1 MKKFI
6 TTLLVCLTILPLTI
20 SASEKKYETMNL
32 KEVLTSEEIEH
43 DLSNYKETNDQITIY
58 LFRGSGC
65 GYCKSFLNY
74 LNSIV
79 DEYGKY
85 FKLVSYEVRSNTEN
99 SELMQKAAQILGD
112 QANGVPYII
121 IGDKSFLGY
130 SSKYNESIQ
139 TAIKDLY
146 ESDDR
151 YDILEEIEKK
161 DKEEEK
167 ANKPTTNIPV
177 IIWDAV
183 FVAIATLII
192 VLLNNN
198 KTSELQTKLDE
209 IDAKLNALTLTKQDV
224 AKENPTKTAK
234 STKTKSKSTKKVEK

>member
-1 MKKFI
+1 MKKFM

-32 KEVLTSEEIEH
+32 EEVLTSEEIEH
-43 DLSNYKETNDQITIY
+43 DLSNYKETDKQITIY
-58 LFRGSGC
+58 LFRGKGC

-85 FKLVSYEVRSNTEN
+85 FKLVSYEVWSNAEN
-99 SELMQKAAQILGD
+99 AELMQEAAEILGD

-130 SSKYNESIQ
+130 SSSYNETIEK
-139 TAIKDLY
+139 AIKDLY
-146 ESDDR
+146 ESNDR
-151 YDILEEIEKK
+151 YDILEEIEKENK
-161 DKEEEK
+161 QEEK
-167 ANKPTTNIPV
+167 ANKPTTNVPS
-177 IIWDAV
+177 IIWNAV
-183 FVAIATLII
+183 FIAIATLVI

-198 KTSELQTKLDE
+198 KTIEVQTKLDE
-209 IDAKLNALTLTKQDV
+209 IDAKLNNLASTQKDV
-224 AKENPTKTAK
+224 EKENSAK
-234 STKTKSKSTKKVEK
+234 VTKTKSKSTKKLNK

>member
-32 KEVLTSEEIEH
+32 KEVLTAEEIEH
-43 DLSNYKETNDQITIY
+43 NLSNYKETDDQITIY
-58 LFRGSGC
+58 LFRGDGC
-65 GYCKSFLNY
+65 GYCKSFLTY

-85 FKLVSYEVRSNTEN
+85 FKLVSYEVWTNAEN
-99 SELMQKAAQILGD
+99 AELMQSAAEILGD
-112 QANGVPYII
+112 QANGVPYIV
-121 IGDKSFLGY
+121 IGDQSFLGY
-130 SSKYNESIQ
+130 SSNYNE
-139 TAIKDLY
+139 AIESAIMDLY

-151 YDILEEIEKK
+151 YDILEEVEKK
-161 DKEEEK
+161 AKEEEK

-198 KTSELQTKLDE
+198 KTIELQAKLDE
-209 IDAKLNALTLTKQDV
+209 IDSKLNNLVLTNQNVEGEKKVKTTK
-224 AKENPTKTAK
+224 
-234 STKTKSKSTKKVEK
+234 TKTKSTKKTEE

>member
-20 SASEKKYETMNL
+20 SASEKKYSTMNL
-32 KEVLTSEEIEH
+32 EEVLTSEEIEH
-43 DLSNYKETNDQITIY
+43 DLSKYKETDDQITIY
-58 LFRGSGC
+58 LFRGDGC

-85 FKLVSYEVRSNTEN
+85 FKLVSYEVWTNN
-99 SELMQKAAQILGD
+99 ANAELMQTAAEILGD

-121 IGDKSFLGY
+121 IGDQTFLGY
-130 SSKYNESIQ
+130 SSNYNE
-139 TAIKDLY
+139 AIESAIMDLY
-146 ESDDR
+146 ESNDR

-161 DKEEEK
+161 EKEEAK

-198 KTSELQTKLDE
+198 KTIELQTKLDE
-209 IDAKLNALTLTKQDV
+209 IDSKLNEITLASQNFESEKK
-224 AKENPTKTAK
+224 AKT
-234 STKTKSKSTKKVEK
+234 TKTKSTKKTEK